1 LDQSMTIDILTKVKW
16 RGCSDLT
23 AGPQKPASP
32 FNSGIHIVDNRAY
45 NYLHNGCHMPTCCT
59 AVEHAKQVNNRMDVI
74 DEESKNLKYTI
85 MDREHYSSFAGMM
98 KLTSGAEEDTSDHS
112 WEVHSRHLGD
122 MGPPEHVKV
131 NMIKVFKALESVIN
145 TNHEPFI

>member
-1 LDQSMTIDILTKVKW
+1 MTIDILTKVKW

-85 MDREHYSSFAGMM
+85 MDREQHYSSFAGMM

>member
-1 LDQSMTIDILTKVKW
+1 
-16 RGCSDLT
+16 
-23 AGPQKPASP
+23 
-32 FNSGIHIVDNRAY
+32 
-45 NYLHNGCHMPTCCT
+45 MPTCT
-59 AVEHAKQVNNRMDVI
+59 AVEHAKQVNNSMDVI

-85 MDREHYSSFAGMM
+85 MDREQHYSSFAGMM

-145 TNHEPFI
+145 TNHETFI